1 MQVIIG
7 ARMITFDKKVLW
19 MTFFISPLAIANDS
33 LFTVIDDPATAKKD
47 IEMSISGGYQVQTGN
62 SKSSNL
68 TAKSALTLY
77 SSNLAYSFW
86 GNATNNSSN
95 DKRSSETYQLGAR
108 TRYNL
113 TKYDYLFGQA
123 SWLTDRYNG
132 FDSKD
137 VFAVG
142 YGRQIFDGPIHSLK
156 VEAGP
161 SVRYEHFTSG
171 GHEITGLGYIGANY
185 EWKITDN
192 TSFKQGISFFTR
204 LSNDSSAIS
213 ETALQVA
220 MSERL
225 SLNLIYNVNWNDNPP
240 LSAPKRISTKTS
252 IQLGYAF

>member
-1 MQVIIG
+1 
-7 ARMITFDKKVLW
+7 MIALNKKFLW
-19 MTFFISPLAIANDS
+19 MTFFISPFALANDS
-33 LFTVIDDPATAKKD
+33 LFTVMDDPATAKKD
-47 IEMSISGGYQVQTGN
+47 IEVSISGGYQLQTGN

-95 DKRSSETYQLGAR
+95 NKRSSETYQLGAR

-156 VEAGP
+156 IETGP
-161 SVRYEHFTSG
+161 SVRYGHFTSG
-171 GHEITGLGYIGANY
+171 GHEITRLGYIGGNY
-185 EWKITDN
+185 EWKISDN
-192 TSFKQGISFFTR
+192 TTFRQGISFFSR
-204 LSNDSSAIS
+204 LDEDSSAIL

-220 MSERL
+220 MTERL
-225 SLNLIYNVNWNDNPP
+225 SLYLIYNLNWNDNPP
-240 LSAPKRISTKTS
+240 RSATKRINTKTS